1 MTGTEIDTVVVGAG
15 QAGIAASEHLRG
27 HGIGHVVLERARIAE
42 RWRSAR
48 WDSLVANG
56 PAWHDRFP
64 GLEFQGHGPDE
75 FVPKEDV
82 ADYME
87 RYASMIDA
95 PVRCGVQVVRVA
107 RNMRGSGFVV
117 ETSDGT
123 YLANHV
129 IAATGPYQ
137 KPVFPKIVPA
147 DAGLH
152 QIHSTEYRNPAT
164 LPKGAVLVV
173 GAGSSG
179 AQIAEELMNSG
190 RETYLSVGKHDRPPR
205 SYRGKDFVW
214 WLGVLGKWDKQSLGS
229 EVRHTTI
236 AVSGAD
242 GGKTVDFRRFAA
254 AGMKLVG
261 VSESYTGGSLRFAG
275 DIKKNLDR
283 GDANHLSVLDEA
295 DAYVERNGLELP
307 EDPDA
312 RRRWPEPDCVDRPIR
327 KLNLAESG
335 VTSIVWATGFTTDYG
350 WLEVDALDEAGH
362 PRHQRGIS
370 SEPGVYFLGL
380 PWQSSRGSSF
390 IWGVWHDAR
399 FIADQIAIRRSYHG
413 HRSSGRS
420 VGLDKPWLVA
430 KS

>member
-27 HGIGHVVLERARIAE
+27 HGIRHVVLERARIAE

-87 RYASMIDA
+87 RYAGMIDA

-137 KPVFPKIVPA
+137 KPVLPKIVPQ
-147 DAGLH
+147 DAGIH
-152 QIHSTEYRNPAT
+152 QIHSTEYRNPAA

-242 GGKTVDFRRFAA
+242 GGRTVDFRRFAA

-261 VSESYTGGSLRFAG
+261 VSESYAGGSLRFAG
-275 DIKKNLDR
+275 DLKKNLDR

-312 RRRWPEPDCVDRPIR
+312 RARWQEPDCVDRPIR
-327 KLNLAESG
+327 ELNLAEAG
-335 VTSIVWATGFTTDYG
+335 VASIVWATGFTTDYG

-390 IWGVWHDAR
+390 IWGVWHDAK

-413 HRSSGRS
+413 YHSNEQSA
-420 VGLDKPWLVA
+420 GLDKPWLVA